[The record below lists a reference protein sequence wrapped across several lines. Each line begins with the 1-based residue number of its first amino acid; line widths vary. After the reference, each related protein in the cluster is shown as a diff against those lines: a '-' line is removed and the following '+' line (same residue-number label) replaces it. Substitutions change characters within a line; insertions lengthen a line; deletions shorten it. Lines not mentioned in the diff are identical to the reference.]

1 VSSDPFD
8 EKNNLPPWLRD
19 VRLPPRPRDIDEHAA
34 PAQPGA
40 PDPTVQA
47 PAWLGENR
55 TEAGQVVPAPRAD
68 TQDWPRSEPQPSTP
82 TGTSDQ
88 SGLPDWLRDSQA
100 NQSAS
105 PGNAEQLPTWLHD
118 IGDTSPAPEQPP
130 ADQPTAS
137 PAGEVNLPDWLRES
151 QRDAPAAPPEPLPDW
166 LRDMAGET
174 PGQEEPALAGEP
186 TEWPQEQTA
195 DSSTTESE
203 YIPDWLR
210 NQDRESSPAS
220 QPNVSTDLSA
230 DLDLPSLPA
239 ADSGSAPPNWLG
251 APDESP
257 AQPVGGAAA
266 INDATT
272 PDWLH
277 DSSAN
282 AEEIDSTVEPFT
294 FEESPGT
301 ASSADMSSLPAWL
314 GSGDDTADTSA
325 ALPAWL
331 KDTSDQAAS
340 PNEPAATADAPGWLA
355 DTNNQAPAENESPA
369 GRPEVPLW
377 LQDIDQRAADIAP
390 ASPSASESAEPP
402 AEGVPPWL
410 QDTSA
415 SQPPAAESVPSWLQE
430 TPASPPSAETLPSWL
445 QDTAAQPAPTE
456 DVPAWLQEKPAA
468 QPPAQDLPSW
478 LQETPASPPSAETLP
493 SWLQDTAAQPA
504 PTEDVPAWPQHTS
517 TDQPSAEPPAE
528 DLPTWLHEAPA
539 TETTGPAA
547 PPNGAPAVP
556 TSEPSEADKLPQWLR
571 PTGAPQAP
579 TTAAGQDIP
588 PWLRDEAGQPLP
600 TAGTPGDTNLPAWLR
615 GATIDRAPAAEISHP
630 PAASAP
636 QSGSTNFDW
645 FADEAAPAL
654 PQPSANNT
662 TNELIGGIEL
672 PAWLRPP
679 EPEQPKELN
688 ATDARSLDWLTRL
701 GGHEEEE
708 SISAVAAPAYKLKPP
723 STPARTPAQVEAI
736 ALLQRLAAQPY
747 PEAEPIVAA
756 EAPSIWRRFG
766 LERLLYLALLLALVA
781 ALALPISGSLG
792 LNTPPAAPGAD
803 DLFAQIGRLTEN
815 DTVLVGYEWDARRSG
830 ELRPLEQAVLGQ
842 LIDHKV
848 KLVLVSTDAQGTL
861 LLFDLRDRLGA
872 AGYKPSGEDYILL
885 GYKPGA
891 ELALR
896 SIAQDFRGALRSDF
910 QGNDATSSGLATN
923 PGGQPRLNS
932 LADFAMVLV
941 LADEPADVQGWME
954 QVHPSANKANGSLV
968 PFGFLLP
975 AETAPIVQPYLSQP
989 SIYHLSG
996 KQGALTYQQ
1005 LRGDKTTAQIAV
1017 EAGQQRVSLV
1027 IYIALFLIGAVAIG
1041 ISSVVARGRNRS

>member
-1 VSSDPFD
+1 LVSSDPFD
-8 EKNNLPPWLRD
+8 NKNNLPPWLRD
-19 VRLPPRPRDIDEHAA
+19 VPLPLRPRDIDERAA
-34 PAQPGA
+34 SAQPGA

-47 PAWLGENR
+47 PTWLGESS
-55 TEAGQVVPAPRAD
+55 TEADQATPATPRSA
-68 TQDWPRSEPQPSTP
+68 TLDWPRSGPQASTP
-82 TGTSDQ
+82 ASTSDQ

-100 NQSAS
+100 NQSTSSAR
-105 PGNAEQLPTWLHD
+105 AEQLPSWLHD
-118 IGDTSPAPEQPP
+118 IADTSPASEQPP
-130 ADQPTAS
+130 ADQPAAS
-137 PAGEVNLPDWLRES
+137 PTSEVTLPDWLRES
-151 QRDAPAAPPEPLPDW
+151 QRDAPAALPEQLPDW

-174 PGQEEPALAGEP
+174 PSQEEPAPAGEL
-186 TEWPQEQTA
+186 TGGPQEQTA
-195 DSSTTESE
+195 DLSTAESE
-203 YIPDWLR
+203 YIPDWLA
-210 NQDRESSPAS
+210 NQDRESPPAP
-220 QPNVSTDLSA
+220 QPNVSGELSTN
-230 DLDLPSLPA
+230 LDRPSLPA
-239 ADSGSAPPNWLG
+239 ADSGSAPPSWLG

-257 AQPVGGAAA
+257 AQPAGGGAAA
-266 INDATT
+266 MNDTTT

-301 ASSADMSSLPAWL
+301 ASNVNASSLPAWL
-314 GSGDDTADTSA
+314 GSVDDTDDTSA
-325 ALPAWL
+325 AMPDWL
-331 KDTSDQAAS
+331 KDTGHQTTA
-340 PNEPAATADAPGWLA
+340 PNEPAATTEAPGWLA
-355 DTNNQAPAENESPA
+355 DTDNQAPAQNEAPP

-390 ASPSASESAEPP
+390 ASPSAPESAEAP

-410 QDTSA
+410 QETPA

-430 TPASPPSAETLPSWL
+430 TPASQPPAQDLPSRLQEAPASPPSSETLPSWL
-445 QDTAAQPAPTE
+445 QDTAARPAPT
-456 DVPAWLQEKPAA
+456 
-468 QPPAQDLPSW
+468 QDA
-478 LQETPASPPSAETLP
+478 TT
-493 SWLQDTAAQPA
+493 
-504 PTEDVPAWPQHTS
+504 WPQDTS
-517 TDQPSAEPPAE
+517 TDQPPAQPPAE

-539 TETTGPAA
+539 TETAEPAA
-547 PPNGAPAVP
+547 PPDATPGIP
-556 TSEPSEADKLPQWLR
+556 TSEPPEQDRLPEWLR
-571 PTGAPQAP
+571 PAGAPQAP
-579 TTAAGQDIP
+579 TPSATQDIP

-600 TAGTPGDTNLPAWLR
+600 TAGTLGDTNLPAWLR
-615 GATIDRAPAAEISHP
+615 GATIDRAPAAETSHP
-630 PAASAP
+630 PAAPAP
-636 QSGSTNFDW
+636 QSGSTDFDW

-654 PQPSANNT
+654 PQPSAT
-662 TNELIGGIEL
+662 DATNELVGGIEL

-708 SISAVAAPAYKLKPP
+708 SLSAVTAPAYKLKPP
-723 STPARTPAQVEAI
+723 SAPARTPAQVEAI

-747 PEAEPIVAA
+747 PAAEPIVAA

-781 ALALPISGSLG
+781 ALARPVSGSIG
-792 LNTPPAAPGAD
+792 LNTPPTAPGAD
-803 DLFAQIGRLTEN
+803 NLFAQIDRLTEN

-842 LIDHKV
+842 LIQHKV

-861 LLFDLRDRLGA
+861 LLFDLRDKLGA

-896 SIAQDFRGALRSDF
+896 SLAQDFRGALRSDF

-923 PGGQPRLNS
+923 AGGQPRLSS

-941 LADEPADVQGWME
+941 LADDPIDVQGWME
-954 QVHPSANKANGSLV
+954 QVRPSAKKADGSLV
-968 PFGFLLP
+968 PFGFVLP
-975 AETAPIVQPYLSQP
+975 AETAPIVQPYLSQT

-996 KQGALTYQQ
+996 RQGAIAYQR
-1005 LRGDKTTAQIAV
+1005 LRGDKTAAQIAS
-1017 EAGQQRVSLV
+1017 EAGEQRLSLV
-1027 IYIALFLIGAVAIG
+1027 IYVAVFLIGAAAIG
-1041 ISSVVARGRNRS
+1041 ASSVVARGRNRS